1 MNPNGKFNSGF
12 EFLQKQ
18 SLFGNSKLS
27 SNFFNDLIKLAEK
40 NSQAIENIS
49 SVKNILKIRKSKKM
63 TFCWTQCK
71 RKEKP

>member
-1 MNPNGKFNSGF
+1 MNPNGKLNSGF

-49 SVKNILKIRKSKKM
+49 TVKNI
-63 TFCWTQCK
+63 F
-71 RKEKP
+71 